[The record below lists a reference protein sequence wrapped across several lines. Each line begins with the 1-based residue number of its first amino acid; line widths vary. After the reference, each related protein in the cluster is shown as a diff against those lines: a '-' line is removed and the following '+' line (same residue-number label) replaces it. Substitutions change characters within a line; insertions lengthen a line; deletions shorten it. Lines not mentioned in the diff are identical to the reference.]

1 MAQVYHLTGRCM
13 RRSIIAAVASRETGV
28 AIDADLAAPAS
39 AGCRRW
45 PRGWIAFSEVAATI

>member
-28 AIDADLAAPAS
+28 AIDADLATPAS
-39 AGCRRW
+39 AG
-45 PRGWIAFSEVAATI
+45 AAGGRAGGSLSPK